1 MVMIYGIV
9 YLSNILL
16 TWATLQQPYMSKT
29 LSTPPPQNKNDW
41 VHSVIF
47 EPQPKMLL
55 THSTYKITSF
65 LDFQPFLQGF
75 QTVDTFI
82 KDLMVDI
89 ASPAYF
95 EKLVEP
101 FHNTPFIIGT
111 NQTIIAKF
119 LMSPGCV
126 LRPYACRSKLH
137 FDQFNVEIQYIYK
150 VFRATYKKFLTI
162 IDHMDYHPSQQYSQ
176 NKTRIKR
183 SEFYTA
189 YGHYHSP
196 TRELTPFENK
206 FLDAFLKALYK
217 INPTLHTNI
226 SRMKRTGIFTWLL
239 GWGIFT
245 NARSISKIKDN
256 LHILQKQNQ
265 LQDKQIKQLAKYLNL
280 TMHQVDRHSQM
291 LYEMDTKLLI
301 LNKTLQHLM
310 WSIDVIR
317 YENSVLHYFQARIYR
332 VYTSLYALRGDVDSL
347 FEYMRILATQ
357 ELNPT
362 IIPPDVLKTILHNI
376 ENDIKSNARL
386 KLCEDPN
393 TNIWSYYGT
402 IKLTPIVLQ
411 DYLMLILTVP
421 LVDQTLY
428 MDLYKVHNL
437 PMLHPTLQMHVQY
450 EIEGPYLATL
460 MDSMYITLPTD
471 IDIRLCLMTRGH
483 LCMFNQALYPVDNTN
498 WCIYALFINDI
509 NKIKRNCILKPLNR
523 TTNLAYSLDGYL
535 WAISA
540 LAAEKLQIRCVMET
554 HVITIHPP
562 LQIVDIGDGCEAY
575 STSIY
580 IPAKS
585 ELTATVQSLTRSQF
599 FLDYNFQY
607 TNVSNFVVWYK
618 TNFATLTKEEIA
630 TLQAKIMKLPTM
642 PMDIFDKTLET
653 INENYPFSLSPKL
666 ILALL
671 ILIGV
676 CFIVFGILFIWY
688 KRKTTLAASTVGHLH
703 KLIPSLKEKQPTLS
717 SLLPIF
723 SEFVHPNVSTK
734 PETTNAA
741 SQQSPTRDKHSKSE
755 MMPRRHTKPNKSK
768 MVTPSAPSIETKPIS
783 LELFNRAATDLDAK
797 GEIQLRRYNKFLR
810 QKNKNGDGY

>member
-1 MVMIYGIV
+1 MIYGIV
-9 YLSNILL
+9 YLGNILL

-29 LSTPPPQNKNDW
+29 LSAHPPQNKNDW

-55 THSTYKITSF
+55 TRSTYKITSF

-126 LRPYACRSKLH
+126 LHPYACRSKLR
-137 FDQFNVEIQYIYK
+137 FDQFNIEIQYIYK

-162 IDHMDYHPSQQYSQ
+162 IDHMDYHPSQQYSK

-183 SEFYTA
+183 SEFYTS

-206 FLDAFLKALYK
+206 FLDNFLKALNK

-317 YENSVLHYFQARIYR
+317 YKNSVLHYFQARIYR

-471 IDIRLCLMTRGH
+471 IDVRLCLMTRGH

-676 CFIVFGILFIWY
+676 CCIIFGILFIWY
-688 KRKTTLAASTVGHLH
+688 KRKTTLATSTVEHLH

-723 SEFVHPNVSTK
+723 SEFVHPNVSPT

-741 SQQSPTRDKHSKSE
+741 SQQSPTRDKHSKPE
-755 MMPRRHTKPNKSK
+755 MVPRRHHTKPNKSK
-768 MVTPSAPSIETKPIS
+768 MIPPSAPPMDTEPIS
-783 LELFNRAATDLDAK
+783 LELFNRAATDLDTK
-797 GEIQLRRYNKFLR
+797 GEIQLSKYRKYLSH
-810 QKNKNGDGY
+810 KN